1 MSTLFVNNLN
11 TATGTT
17 ITIPTGKTLVGTDN
31 SSIVAP
37 GMVVQYQHTTLA
49 GGSDTSTT
57 TSFTDTGNQ
66 VTITPKFSNS
76 KIFGIFSHV
85 MRIGH
90 GTSHTRAD
98 LRVLVTGDVSDEAYI
113 SNFVGE
119 ESQDAGKDPIN
130 NYGGSFTYTVAS
142 TAAKTFKLQF
152 RKASGS
158 ANEAGSIYY
167 KWYTGTTHT
176 FTVMEIAQ

>member
-1 MSTLFVNNLN
+1 MGSTLTVDTIVGATTAGTVKMPAGNIIQSEFVYC
-11 TATGTT
+11 TSDVVIDTDAT
-17 ITIPTGKTLVGTDN
+17 
-31 SSIVAP
+31 
-37 GMVVQYQHTTLA
+37 
-49 GGSDTSTT
+49 
-57 TSFTDTGNQ
+57 FTDVPGAS

-98 LRVLVTGDVSDEAYI
+98 LRVLVTGDVSDEAYL
-113 SNFVGE
+113 SNYVGE
-119 ESQDAGKDPIN
+119 ESQDSGKDPIN

-142 TAAKTFKLQF
+142 TAAKTYKLQF
-152 RKASGS
+152 RKAAAA
-158 ANEAGSIYY
+158 ANEAGNIYY

-176 FTVMEIAQ
+176 FTVMEIKQ